1 MPYAPAKIQNGK
13 KTVYKSTTKDFMKFS
28 NNEENRLDNFWGELA
43 QLITREHAS
52 GLQKFV

>member
-13 KTVYKSTTKDFMKFS
+13 KTVYKSTTEDFMKFS
-28 NNEENRLDNFWGELA
+28 NKEENRLDNFWGELA

-52 GLQKFV
+52 GL